1 MKTIYDVSLPI
12 SNRMITWP
20 GDPGVNVARTLRME
34 DGDPANV
41 SAIEM
46 GAHTGTHVDAPF
58 HFIPEGKPVDTLPL
72 DVLIGPALVYH
83 LPDVDAID
91 SAHLDAL
98 QIPPTAKRLL
108 FKTRNSDLWARGV
121 DEFQE
126 DYVALTAD
134 AARWIAERGVRLVGV
149 DYLSVQR
156 FHDQEPATHVTLLQA
171 GVVVIEGLN
180 LSEVAPGAY
189 DLYCL
194 PLKLVGADGAP
205 SRTILIE
212 RDGKEE

>member
-12 SNRMITWP
+12 SNQMITWP

-34 DGDPANV
+34 DGDAANV
-41 SAIEM
+41 SAIQM

-58 HFIPEGKPVDTLPL
+58 HFIPEGNPVDTLPL
-72 DVLIGPALVYH
+72 DILVGPALVCH
-83 LPDVDAID
+83 LPDADAID
-91 SAHLDAL
+91 SSHLDAL
-98 QIPPTAKRLL
+98 HIPPTTKRLL
-108 FKTRNSDLWARGV
+108 FKTRNSALWARGIGK
-121 DEFQE
+121 FQE
-126 DYVALTAD
+126 DFVALTAD
-134 AARWIAERGVRLVGV
+134 AARWVAGRGIRLVGV

-156 FHDQEPATHVTLLQA
+156 FHDQEPATHVTLLRA

-180 LSEVAPGAY
+180 LSEVAAGEY

-205 SRTILIE
+205 SRTILVEHIRKE
-212 RDGKEE
+212 R